1 MRDLGAPH
9 SHLVSLVEK
18 QDRRAP
24 RSAYNPSVSADGR
37 YVAYESSPGNLN
49 FAKRY
54 GGIGVVVRDTKT
66 RRVIHVDPRNN
77 RDARHVRRSSYNPS
91 ISADGR
97 YVAFESSRQVQR
109 GGIYSFELG
118 VFVHDLHTHA
128 TITLEVGG
136 PNAGRDASEPQM
148 SADGRYVAFTSTAR
162 SGGGPSR
169 VYVHELGTG
178 RTSLVSREDG
188 PRGKAANGESYEPQ
202 ISDDGRYVAFTS
214 TAPALGAGA
223 GPGHARIFVRD
234 LRTGSTR
241 VASDPNNK
249 GLPANAFAFEPAM
262 SGDGRFVA
270 FASVTPVAGGGHD
283 ARVFVRDLESGKTEL
298 VSRKSG
304 GDGAPSKGF
313 SSAPSISRDG
323 RYVVFTSDAPNL
335 SSHKFDLTRGVF
347 VRDTESDKTTLL
359 SKGFT
364 VDGSNTRKVLA
375 IIGASLLLAGLA
387 ALGSRELWRRRR
399 RRPPA
404 HAAAG

>member
-1 MRDLGAPH
+1 MRDVDAPH

-49 FAKRY
+49 FGKRY
-54 GGIGVVVRDTKT
+54 GGIGVVLRDTRT
-66 RRVIHVDPRNN
+66 RKIVHVDPHGID
-77 RDARHVRRSSYNPS
+77 DARRVRRSSYNPS

-97 YVAFESSRQVQR
+97 YVAFESSRQVQH
-109 GGIYSFELG
+109 GGLYSYELG
-118 VFVHDLHTHA
+118 VFVRDLRTNETTA
-128 TITLEVGG
+128 LEVGG
-136 PNAGRDASEPQM
+136 PNAGRDASEPQI
-148 SADGRYVAFTSTAR
+148 SGDGRYVAFTSTVR
-162 SGGGPSR
+162 RGGGPSR
-169 VYVHELGTG
+169 VYVQELGTG

-188 PRGKAANGESYEPQ
+188 PHGRAANGESYEPQ
-202 ISDDGRYVAFTS
+202 LSDDGRYVAFTS
-214 TAPALGAGA
+214 TAPALGGGA
-223 GPGHARIFVRD
+223 GPGHARVFVRD
-234 LRTGSTR
+234 LRAGTTR
-241 VASDPNNK
+241 IVSDPANE
-249 GLPANAFAFEPAM
+249 GLPADAFAFEPAM

-270 FASVTPVAGGGHD
+270 FASVTPVDGG
-283 ARVFVRDLESGKTEL
+283 RESRIFVRDLRSGATEL

-304 GDGAPSKGF
+304 GDGDASKGF

-335 SSHKFDLTRGVF
+335 SDRKFDLTRGVF
-347 VRDTESDKTTLL
+347 VRDMESDETKLL

-364 VDGSNTRKVLA
+364 VGGTNKRRVVA
-375 IIGASLLLAGLA
+375 IVGASLLLAGLA
-387 ALGSRELWRRRR
+387 ALGSRALVRRRR